1 MRVPVWCAM
10 SFCLL
15 LCGCHPVRET
25 RDQHIV
31 NQGEEVWLI
40 HGADLNV
47 PFALSK
53 SDAYTLAAAFDG
65 RDQAK
70 TEEMVANGK
79 AVEVIAGT
87 RAKVIGESNNER
99 RIRILDGPQANR
111 TGWVPFEWLR
121 PATVKAT

>member
-15 LCGCHPVRET
+15 LCGCNPVQET
-25 RDQHIV
+25 REQHIV
-31 NQGEEVWLI
+31 NQGEEAWLI

-53 SDAYTLAAAFDG
+53 SDAYALAAAFDG

-70 TEEMVANGK
+70 TEEMVAAGK

-87 RAKVIGESNNER
+87 RARVISESNNER
-99 RIRILDGPQANR
+99 QIRILDGPQANR